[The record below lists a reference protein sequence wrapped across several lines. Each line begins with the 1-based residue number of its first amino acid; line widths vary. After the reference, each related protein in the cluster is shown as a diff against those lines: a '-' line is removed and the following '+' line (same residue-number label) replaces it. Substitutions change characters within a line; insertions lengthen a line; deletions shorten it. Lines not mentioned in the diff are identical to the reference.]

1 MSKSHECF
9 KSSSIQSIVSIIVLA
24 TFSCTVGAQQYPSRV
39 VRIVTAEAGGGNDVV
54 SRLIGQGLS
63 ANLRQQVIVDNRG
76 SFAIE
81 AVIKAPADGYTLLMG
96 TGTTHSVAPAINPN
110 LPYNNIKD
118 FNPVSL
124 VATFP
129 NLLVVH
135 PSLPVKTV
143 AELITYLKANPGK
156 INFSSTGNGGSVH
169 LAAELFKQ
177 STKTEMA
184 HIPYKGS
191 GEAINDLLSGQVQL
205 TIDNISTVLPHVQ
218 TGKLRALGV
227 SSLERSPMAPEIPS
241 ISESIP
247 GFEANT
253 WIGLFAPSG
262 TSAQVVQK
270 ISTDAQLALKQT
282 AIVQK
287 FRTMGAVAS
296 GNQPDQFL
304 NFIKKDMDRWKN
316 LVQSAGLKLE

>member
-1 MSKSHECF
+1 MKSF
-9 KSSSIQSIVSIIVLA
+9 KKFIFLLLHFFCIAGFSQTSNDFPQHPIKLIVPFPAAGA
-24 TFSCTVGAQQYPSRV
+24 TDAM
-39 VRIVTAEAGGGNDVV
+39 
-54 SRLIGQGLS
+54 SRLLAQKLTELWNQPVVVENKAGATG
-63 ANLRQQVIVDNRG
+63 AVG
-76 SFAIE
+76 SVFVA
-81 AVIKAPADGYTLLMG
+81 KAPADGYTLLMG

-118 FNPVSL
+118 FSAVSL

-177 STKTEMA
+177 STKTEMT

-227 SSLERSPMAPEIPS
+227 SSLDRSPMAPEIPS

-262 TSAQVVQK
+262 TPPQVVQK
-270 ISTDAQLALKQT
+270 ISTDTQLALKQT

-287 FRTMGAVAS
+287 FRTMGAVSA
-296 GNQPDQFL
+296 GNQPDQFVS
-304 NFIKKDMDRWKN
+304 FIKKDMDRWKN

>member
-1 MSKSHECF
+1 MNSLKIFTSLLLHFFCITGF
-9 KSSSIQSIVSIIVLA
+9 SQNSNDFPQHPIKLIVPFPAAGA
-24 TFSCTVGAQQYPSRV
+24 TDAM
-39 VRIVTAEAGGGNDVV
+39 
-54 SRLIGQGLS
+54 SRLLAQKLTELWNQPVVVENKAGATG
-63 ANLRQQVIVDNRG
+63 AVG
-76 SFAIE
+76 SVFVA
-81 AVIKAPADGYTLLMG
+81 KAPADGYTLLMG

-118 FNPVSL
+118 FSAVSL

-143 AELITYLKANPGK
+143 AELVTYLKANPGK

-177 STKTEMA
+177 STKTEMT

-262 TSAQVVQK
+262 TPPQVVQK
-270 ISTDAQLALKQT
+270 ISTDTQLALKQT

-287 FRTMGAVAS
+287 FRTMGAVSA
-296 GNQPDQFL
+296 GNQPDQFVS
-304 NFIKKDMDRWKN
+304 FIKKDMDRWKN

>member
-1 MSKSHECF
+1 MKSF
-9 KSSSIQSIVSIIVLA
+9 KKFIFLLLHFFCIAGFSQNSNDFPQHPIKLIVPFPAAGA
-24 TFSCTVGAQQYPSRV
+24 TDAM
-39 VRIVTAEAGGGNDVV
+39 
-54 SRLIGQGLS
+54 SRLLAQKLTELWNQPVVVENKAGATG
-63 ANLRQQVIVDNRG
+63 AVG
-76 SFAIE
+76 SVFVA
-81 AVIKAPADGYTLLMG
+81 KAPADGYTLLMG

-118 FNPVSL
+118 FSAVSL

-177 STKTEMA
+177 STKTEMT

-262 TSAQVVQK
+262 TPPQVVQK
-270 ISTDAQLALKQT
+270 ISTDTQLALKQT

-287 FRTMGAVAS
+287 FRTMGAVSA
-296 GNQPDQFL
+296 GNQPDQFVS
-304 NFIKKDMDRWKN
+304 FIKKDMDRWKN

>member
-1 MSKSHECF
+1 MNSLKIFAILILHFFCVNARSQTSNDFPQHPI
-9 KSSSIQSIVSIIVLA
+9 KLIVPFPAAGA
-24 TFSCTVGAQQYPSRV
+24 TDAM
-39 VRIVTAEAGGGNDVV
+39 
-54 SRLIGQGLS
+54 SRLLAQKLTEIWNQPVVVENKAGATG
-63 ANLRQQVIVDNRG
+63 AVG
-76 SFAIE
+76 SVFVA
-81 AVIKAPADGYTLLMG
+81 KAPADGYTLLMG

-118 FNPVSL
+118 FSPVSL

-177 STKTEMA
+177 STKTEMT

-253 WIGLFAPSG
+253 WVGLFAPSG
-262 TSAQVVQK
+262 TPTQIVQK
-270 ISTDAQLALKQT
+270 ISTDSQLALKQT

-287 FRTMGAVAS
+287 FRTMGAVS
-296 GNQPDQFL
+296 TGNQPDQFSS
-304 NFIKKDMDRWKN
+304 FIKKDMDRWKN
-316 LVQSAGLKLE
+316 LVQSAGLKLD

>member
-1 MSKSHECF
+1 MNLLKIFAILILHFFCVNARSQTSNDFPQHPIKL
-9 KSSSIQSIVSIIVLA
+9 IVPFPPAGA
-24 TFSCTVGAQQYPSRV
+24 TDAM
-39 VRIVTAEAGGGNDVV
+39 
-54 SRLIGQGLS
+54 SRLLAQKLTEMWNQPVVVENKAGATG
-63 ANLRQQVIVDNRG
+63 AVG
-76 SFAIE
+76 SVFVA
-81 AVIKAPADGYTLLMG
+81 KAPADGYTLLMG

-118 FNPVSL
+118 FSPVSL

-177 STKTEMA
+177 STKTEMT

-253 WIGLFAPSG
+253 WVGLFAPSG
-262 TSAQVVQK
+262 TPTQIVQK
-270 ISTDAQLALKQT
+270 ISTDSQLALKQT

-287 FRTMGAVAS
+287 FRTMGAVS
-296 GNQPDQFL
+296 TGNQPEQFSS
-304 NFIKKDMDRWKN
+304 FIKKDMDRWKN
-316 LVQSAGLKLE
+316 LVQSAGLKLD

>member
-1 MSKSHECF
+1 MKSF
-9 KSSSIQSIVSIIVLA
+9 KKFIFLLLHFFCIAGFSQNSNDFPQHPIKLIVPFPAAGA
-24 TFSCTVGAQQYPSRV
+24 TDAM
-39 VRIVTAEAGGGNDVV
+39 
-54 SRLIGQGLS
+54 SRLLAQKLTELWNQPVVVENKAGATG
-63 ANLRQQVIVDNRG
+63 AVG
-76 SFAIE
+76 SVFVA
-81 AVIKAPADGYTLLMG
+81 KAPADGYTLLMG

-118 FNPVSL
+118 FSAVSL

-177 STKTEMA
+177 STKTEMT

-205 TIDNISTVLPHVQ
+205 TVDNISTVLPHVQ

-227 SSLERSPMAPEIPS
+227 SSLDRSPMAPEIPS

-262 TSAQVVQK
+262 TPPQVVQK
-270 ISTDAQLALKQT
+270 ISTDTQLALKQT

-287 FRTMGAVAS
+287 FRTMGAVSA
-296 GNQPDQFL
+296 GNQPDQFVS
-304 NFIKKDMDRWKN
+304 FIKKDMDRWKN

>member
-1 MSKSHECF
+1 MNLLKIFAILILHFFCVNARSQTSNDFPQHPIKL
-9 KSSSIQSIVSIIVLA
+9 IVPFPPAGA
-24 TFSCTVGAQQYPSRV
+24 TDAM
-39 VRIVTAEAGGGNDVV
+39 
-54 SRLIGQGLS
+54 SRLLAQKLTEMWNQPVVVENKAGATG
-63 ANLRQQVIVDNRG
+63 AVG
-76 SFAIE
+76 SVFVA
-81 AVIKAPADGYTLLMG
+81 KAPADGYTLLMG

-118 FNPVSL
+118 FSPVSL

-177 STKTEMA
+177 STKTEMT

-253 WIGLFAPSG
+253 WVGLFAPSG
-262 TSAQVVQK
+262 TPTQIVQK
-270 ISTDAQLALKQT
+270 ISTDSQLALKQT

-287 FRTMGAVAS
+287 FRTMGAVS
-296 GNQPDQFL
+296 TGNQPDQFSS
-304 NFIKKDMDRWKN
+304 FIKKDMDRWKN
-316 LVQSAGLKLE
+316 LVQSAGLKLD

>member
-1 MSKSHECF
+1 MNSLKIFAILILHFFCVNARSQTSNDFPQHPI
-9 KSSSIQSIVSIIVLA
+9 KLIVPFPAAGA
-24 TFSCTVGAQQYPSRV
+24 TDAM
-39 VRIVTAEAGGGNDVV
+39 
-54 SRLIGQGLS
+54 SRLLAQKLTEIWNQPVVVENKAGATG
-63 ANLRQQVIVDNRG
+63 AVG
-76 SFAIE
+76 SVFVA
-81 AVIKAPADGYTLLMG
+81 KAPADGYTLLMG

-118 FNPVSL
+118 FSPVSL

-177 STKTEMA
+177 STKTEMT

-253 WIGLFAPSG
+253 WVGLFAPSG
-262 TSAQVVQK
+262 TPTQIVQK
-270 ISTDAQLALKQT
+270 ISTDSQLALKQT

-287 FRTMGAVAS
+287 FRTMGAVS
-296 GNQPDQFL
+296 TGNQPDQFSS
-304 NFIKKDMDRWKN
+304 FIKKDMDRWKS
-316 LVQSAGLKLE
+316 LVQSAGLKLD

>member
-1 MSKSHECF
+1 MKSF
-9 KSSSIQSIVSIIVLA
+9 KKFIFLLLHFFCIAGFSQNSNDFPQHPIKLIVPFPAAGA
-24 TFSCTVGAQQYPSRV
+24 TDAM
-39 VRIVTAEAGGGNDVV
+39 
-54 SRLIGQGLS
+54 SRLLAQKLTELWNQPVVVENKAGATG
-63 ANLRQQVIVDNRG
+63 AVG
-76 SFAIE
+76 SVFVA
-81 AVIKAPADGYTLLMG
+81 KAPADGYTLLMG

-118 FNPVSL
+118 FSAVSL

-177 STKTEMA
+177 STKTEMT

-227 SSLERSPMAPEIPS
+227 SSLDRSPMAPEIPS

-262 TSAQVVQK
+262 TPPQVVQK
-270 ISTDAQLALKQT
+270 ISTDTQLALKQT

-287 FRTMGAVAS
+287 FRTMGAVSA
-296 GNQPDQFL
+296 GNQPDQFVS
-304 NFIKKDMDRWKN
+304 FIKKDMDRWKN

>member
-1 MSKSHECF
+1 MKSF
-9 KSSSIQSIVSIIVLA
+9 KKFIFLLLHFFCIAGFSQNSNDFPQHPIKLIVPFPAAGA
-24 TFSCTVGAQQYPSRV
+24 TDAM
-39 VRIVTAEAGGGNDVV
+39 
-54 SRLIGQGLS
+54 SRLLAQKLTELWNQPVVVENKAGATG
-63 ANLRQQVIVDNRG
+63 AVG
-76 SFAIE
+76 SVFVA
-81 AVIKAPADGYTLLMG
+81 KAPADGYTLLMG

-118 FNPVSL
+118 FSAVSL

-143 AELITYLKANPGK
+143 AELITYLKANPGT

-177 STKTEMA
+177 STKTEMT

-227 SSLERSPMAPEIPS
+227 SSLDRSPMAPEIPS

-262 TSAQVVQK
+262 TPPQVVQK
-270 ISTDAQLALKQT
+270 ISTDTQLALKQT

-287 FRTMGAVAS
+287 FRTMGAVSA
-296 GNQPDQFL
+296 GNQPDQFVS
-304 NFIKKDMDRWKN
+304 FIKKDMDRWKN

>member
-1 MSKSHECF
+1 MKSF
-9 KSSSIQSIVSIIVLA
+9 KKFIFLLLHFFCIAGFSQTSNEFPQHPIKLIVPFPAAGA
-24 TFSCTVGAQQYPSRV
+24 TDAM
-39 VRIVTAEAGGGNDVV
+39 
-54 SRLIGQGLS
+54 SRLLAQKLTELWNQPVVVENKAGATG
-63 ANLRQQVIVDNRG
+63 AVG
-76 SFAIE
+76 SVFVA
-81 AVIKAPADGYTLLMG
+81 KAPADGYTLLMG

-118 FNPVSL
+118 FSAVSL

-177 STKTEMA
+177 STKTEMT

-227 SSLERSPMAPEIPS
+227 SSLDRSPMAPEIPS

-262 TSAQVVQK
+262 TPPQVVQK
-270 ISTDAQLALKQT
+270 ISTDTQLALKQT

-287 FRTMGAVAS
+287 FRTMGAVSA
-296 GNQPDQFL
+296 GNQPDQFVS
-304 NFIKKDMDRWKN
+304 FIKKDMDRWKN

>member
-1 MSKSHECF
+1 MNLLKIFAILILHFFCVNARSQTSNDFPQHPIKL
-9 KSSSIQSIVSIIVLA
+9 IVPFPAAGA
-24 TFSCTVGAQQYPSRV
+24 TDAM
-39 VRIVTAEAGGGNDVV
+39 
-54 SRLIGQGLS
+54 SRLLAQKLTEIWNQPVVVENKAGATG
-63 ANLRQQVIVDNRG
+63 AVG
-76 SFAIE
+76 SVFVA
-81 AVIKAPADGYTLLMG
+81 KAPADGYTLLMG

-118 FNPVSL
+118 FSPVSL

-177 STKTEMA
+177 STKTEMT

-253 WIGLFAPSG
+253 WVGLFAPSG
-262 TSAQVVQK
+262 TPTQIVQK
-270 ISTDAQLALKQT
+270 ISTDSQLALKQT

-287 FRTMGAVAS
+287 FRTMGAVS
-296 GNQPDQFL
+296 TGNQPDQFSS
-304 NFIKKDMDRWKN
+304 FIKKDMDRWKN
-316 LVQSAGLKLE
+316 LVQSAGLKLD

>member
-1 MSKSHECF
+1 MNLLKIFAILILHFFCVNARSQTSNDFPQHPIKL
-9 KSSSIQSIVSIIVLA
+9 IVPFPPAGA
-24 TFSCTVGAQQYPSRV
+24 TDAM
-39 VRIVTAEAGGGNDVV
+39 
-54 SRLIGQGLS
+54 SRLLAQKLTEMWNQPVVVENKAGATG
-63 ANLRQQVIVDNRG
+63 AVG
-76 SFAIE
+76 SVFVA
-81 AVIKAPADGYTLLMG
+81 KAPADGYTLLMG

-118 FNPVSL
+118 FSPVSL

-177 STKTEMA
+177 STKTEMT

-253 WIGLFAPSG
+253 WVGLFAPSG
-262 TSAQVVQK
+262 TPTHIVQK
-270 ISTDAQLALKQT
+270 ISTDSQLALKQT

-287 FRTMGAVAS
+287 FRTMGAVS
-296 GNQPDQFL
+296 TGNQPEQFSS
-304 NFIKKDMDRWKN
+304 FIKKDMDRWKN
-316 LVQSAGLKLE
+316 LVQSAGLKLD